1 MRVATIDDV
10 PERLW
15 HYTTTP
21 SLLSIISSE
30 RIWATDA
37 MYLNDS
43 RELLEGADRLVSE
56 AAQALAAP
64 TLNPS
69 SIRAFRLE
77 LQRALGGVS
86 TVQIPEQGPFVACFC
101 SEGDLLSQ
109 WRGYSNGSG
118 YAIGFSGASLGAL
131 AESIGGALMEVIYD
145 PPDAG
150 LSLFYS
156 SAMTV
161 GESGNRLIP
170 GPLALAQFKH
180 PAFREEREWRL
191 AVPASSVSQT
201 APNPSVKFRSGTLGL
216 TPYLEI
222 GFERDAIAEVK
233 VGPGGD
239 QELRRLAVQ
248 RMLNQAGIPAVTSTS
263 EAPFRG

>member
-1 MRVATIDDV
+1 VPIIDDV
-10 PERLW
+10 PDRLW

-21 SLLSIISSE
+21 SLLSIINSE

-43 RELLEGADRLVSE
+43 RELLEGAGRLDFE
-56 AAQALAAP
+56 ATRALAEP
-64 TLNPS
+64 TPNPS
-69 SIRAFRLE
+69 PVRALWLE
-77 LQRALGGVS
+77 IERALGSHAKVLM
-86 TVQIPEQGPFVACFC
+86 PEQGPFVACFC

-109 WRGYSNGSG
+109 WRGYSSGSG
-118 YAIGFSGASLGAL
+118 YAIGFSGASLRAL
-131 AESIGGALMEVIYD
+131 AESIGGSLMEVIYD

-150 LSLFYS
+150 QASLFYG

-170 GPLALAQFKH
+170 GPLALAKFKH

-191 AVPASSVSQT
+191 VVPASTVPL
-201 APNPSVKFRSGTLGL
+201 AEPKPSVKFRSGTLGVA
-216 TPYLEI
+216 PYLEI
-222 GFERDAIAEVK
+222 GFGRDAIAEVR

-248 RMLNQAGIPAVTSTS
+248 RMLDNVDIPAVTSTS